1 MVLLIHLNILT
12 IHQMGARIFCRNE
25 NTQNGYERK
34 EEINETQ
41 IKKN

>member
-1 MVLLIHLNILT
+1 MGLVVHLNIFT
-12 IHQMGARIFCRNE
+12 IHKMGVKIFCRNE

>member
-1 MVLLIHLNILT
+1 MGLLIHLNILT
-12 IHQMGARIFCRNE
+12 IHRMGVRIFYRNE